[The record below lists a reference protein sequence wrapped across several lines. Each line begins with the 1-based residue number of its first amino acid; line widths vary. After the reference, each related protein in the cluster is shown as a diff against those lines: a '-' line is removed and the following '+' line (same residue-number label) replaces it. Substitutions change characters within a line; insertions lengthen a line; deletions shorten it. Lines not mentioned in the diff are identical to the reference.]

1 MTIPAKRQRRILRNV
16 EFVEFSAVD
25 FPAHEGARAV
35 MQKRAAILST
45 TPTSEQPPKEI
56 PTMSDLA
63 TVQAALTKAQ
73 ADITALTADRD
84 AVAKQA
90 AYLEKV
96 AALSDAERAHLAT
109 LDAAD
114 RPAWVGKSKAARS
127 TDLAAALENDP
138 VVETLEDGTEIRK
151 SAGPVALGIARQN
164 KFLRDELSKQRTVAE
179 RTRLEKRA
187 ETELGKAGGTLDGK
201 VALLKAVE
209 AISDEPTRKAAG
221 EVLTAM
227 ANTAKVVFS
236 TKGSSEGS
244 TSGGDHEMVIQ
255 RKAEA
260 YAKAKG
266 VPVAKA
272 WGVIMDPRHEDADAE
287 AIAAYEAAEAE
298 RRGNR

>member
-1 MTIPAKRQRRILRNV
+1 VTTTPDKRRRHILRNV
-16 EFVEFSAVD
+16 TFDEFSAVD
-25 FPAHEGARAV
+25 VPAHRGAV
-35 MQKRAAILST
+35 AAIAKSKTIL
-45 TPTSEQPPKEI
+45 TSEQPPKEI

-138 VVETLEDGTEIRK
+138 VVETLEDGTEVRK

-244 TSGGDHEMVIQ
+244 TSGGDDHEAIIQ
-255 RKAEA
+255 RSAEA
-260 YAKAKG
+260 YAKAKN

-272 WGVIMDPRHEDADAE
+272 WGIIMDPRHEDADPK